1 MTLTSHSSKVQMKTY
16 LLGLIIWF
24 LAGCF
29 FLYEFFIRA
38 FMGSVADPLQASLAL
53 SPQAF
58 GLIASA
64 YYMAYSPMQI
74 PVGILM
80 DRFGARILLTCG
92 ALLCAIGT
100 LFFSQAHTF
109 HEAWGAR
116 FLMGLGSS
124 VAFLS
129 LLIVSLNWFPRRFF
143 GFFAGMAEILGMIG
157 PILSGAPLA
166 YWLLATG
173 NNWRLILEYVG
184 FIGIVLTVLLAF
196 IVRNKPKNVVQ
207 TVEAKSNLS
216 LWQKLKMLV
225 KFKGARRVALY
236 AFFIYAAIPLIGESW
251 GAPYLQARGFS
262 LTEATTIIASLWLGM
277 GLGSPVVGLI
287 SDMLRRRKMI
297 LGLCA
302 LLGAVM
308 TLLIAVTNAHSAA
321 FFSIVLFLIGVAAG
335 GQTLC
340 FASMAESVPESV
352 KGTAM
357 GFNNFAV
364 MLGGMFSQMLG
375 GAILNHFWSGGV
387 ENITALP
394 VHGYQIALFMGCL
407 FFLVAF
413 IVCFLLKETFG
424 QNNAQHI

>member
-1 MTLTSHSSKVQMKTY
+1 MTLSSYSSKVQFKTY
-16 LLGLIIWF
+16 GLGLIIWF

-38 FMGSVADPLQASLAL
+38 FMGSVADPLQAALSL

-64 YYMAYSPMQI
+64 YYFAYSPMQI

-92 ALLCAIGT
+92 ALFCAIGT

-109 HEAWGAR
+109 HEAWGTR

-124 VAFLS
+124 VGFLS
-129 LLIVSLNWFPRRFF
+129 LLTVSLNWFPRRFF

-166 YWLLATG
+166 YWLLATH
-173 NNWRLILEYVG
+173 NDWRLILEYVG
-184 FIGIVLTVLLAF
+184 VIGIILTVLLAF
-196 IVRNKPKNVVQ
+196 IVRNKPQNVIQ
-207 TVEAKSNLS
+207 TIEAKSNLT
-216 LWQKLKMLV
+216 LMQKLKMLV
-225 KFKGARRVALY
+225 KIKGARRVALY
-236 AFFIYAAIPLIGESW
+236 ALFIYAAIPLIGESW
-251 GAPYLQARGFS
+251 GGPYLQARGFS
-262 LTEATTIIASLWLGM
+262 LTEATTMIASLWLGM
-277 GLGSPVVGLI
+277 GLGSPIVGLI
-287 SDMLRRRKMI
+287 SDILRRRKI
-297 LGLCA
+297 VLACCA
-302 LLGAVM
+302 LLGAVV
-308 TLLIAVTNAHSAA
+308 TLIFATLNTQSV
-321 FFSIVLFLIGVAAG
+321 SIITALLFLIGVAAG
-335 GQTLC
+335 GQTLS
-340 FASMAESVPESV
+340 FASMAECVPDNV

-394 VHGYQIALFMGCL
+394 IQGYQIALFMGGV
-407 FFLVAF
+407 FFIIAF
-413 IVCFLLKETFG
+413 GVCFLLKETFA
-424 QNNAQHI
+424 QNAHHI